1 MERIKKPYKRSII
14 FIKKHMQLKFV
25 FLSLLLALLCVVM
38 CTYEFVS
45 MIQAFF
51 KAHPVL
57 LLELMEQS
65 SVLIPISLMKLAI
78 FFAVIAILAAILSNR
93 IAGPIYRFESVCKEV
108 AKGNYKVRVKLR
120 DGAGLRRLEKE
131 FNAMLDSLERKE
143 GESKNEK

>member
-25 FLSLLLALLCVVM
+25 FLSLLLALLCVAM

-57 LLELMEQS
+57 LQELIEQS
-65 SVLIPISLMKLAI
+65 SVLIPISIMKLAI

-93 IAGPIYRFESVCKEV
+93 IAGPLYRFESVCKEV

-120 DGAGLRRLEKE
+120 DGDGLRGLEKE

-143 GESKNEK
+143 GECKDEK

>member
-78 FFAVIAILAAILSNR
+78 FFSVIAILAAILSNR

-120 DGAGLRRLEKE
+120 DGDGLRSLEKE

>member
-120 DGAGLRRLEKE
+120 DGDGLRSLEKE